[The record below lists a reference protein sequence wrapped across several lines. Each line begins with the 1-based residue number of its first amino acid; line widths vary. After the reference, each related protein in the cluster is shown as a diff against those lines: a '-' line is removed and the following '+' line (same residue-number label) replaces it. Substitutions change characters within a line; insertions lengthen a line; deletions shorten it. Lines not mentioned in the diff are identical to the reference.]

1 MTSALAIPAAEIQQL
16 KLNPQ
21 DRRMKKRYLLAPGPT
36 PVPETVLLEMAQPML
51 HHRTPQ
57 FSAIFAEAAEDAKY
71 LFQTKQDVLIL
82 ASTGTGGME
91 GCITNLFSPGDKVL
105 VVNGG
110 KFGERW
116 GKISETYGLNVIEIK
131 VEWGHAVDPKVVEEH
146 LKKDKDI
153 RGILVQ
159 ASETSTTAAHPIEA
173 LSRLTRDRD
182 DLLLVVDAIT
192 GLGVF
197 NLPMDEWGIDALVTG
212 SQKALELPPG
222 LALVGLSEK
231 AWKFNERSTCPRFY
245 FDLKKERKNL
255 ANKTSAYTP
264 AVSLVIGLRAV
275 LKDLREEGLEGVF
288 SRHNR
293 LARAT
298 RAATQAMGLKMVAPD
313 SPADSATGVFVPE
326 GIDGGK
332 LVKIIRD
339 EFGVTLAGGQDQ
351 WKGKVL
357 RIAHLGY
364 VDSFDVVIAISALEM
379 ALKKMGAKVEFGRG
393 VAAAQEVLME
403 GY

>member
-1 MTSALAIPAAEIQQL
+1 
-16 KLNPQ
+16 
-21 DRRMKKRYLLAPGPT
+21 MKKRYLLAPGPT

-245 FDLKKERKNL
+245 FDFKKERKNL